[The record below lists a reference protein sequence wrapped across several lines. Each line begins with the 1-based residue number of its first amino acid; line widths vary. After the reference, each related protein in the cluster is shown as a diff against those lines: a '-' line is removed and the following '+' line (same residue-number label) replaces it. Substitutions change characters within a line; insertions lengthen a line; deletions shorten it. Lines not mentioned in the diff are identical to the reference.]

1 MPTTP
6 IPNFVAQLLYHPDL
20 SPDSQDNLVLTC
32 LVTWAVEEQGYEL
45 ETEYV
50 LDWDIINAYADSL
63 ISAYAPG
70 TAQRRRSRLRTMTRI
85 VNPSYVEP
93 HALDPVEPDS
103 TPQLYTPAEIEQIE
117 VWMNY
122 AANAATNVMNKQLVV
137 FLCLGASLR
146 AKEAS
151 YLTWEQVYVD
161 ETGVMLLDVTG
172 RDLPVRQRYD
182 TPLVHGKDQF
192 RPEQYVLAPDSAKAD
207 RSNVASN
214 ISSMYHSKGLAPKPA
229 RLRVTW
235 IQHFMN
241 ADIADELIC
250 LAADTSTL
258 RRYEHFRPERDYSAE
273 TIRAWFHGSH
283 GGLHSV

>member
-1 MPTTP
+1 MSTTP
-6 IPNFVAQLLYHPDL
+6 IPSFVAQLLYHPEL

-122 AANAATNVMNKQLVV
+122 AVNAAT
-137 FLCLGASLR
+137 
-146 AKEAS
+146 
-151 YLTWEQVYVD
+151 
-161 ETGVMLLDVTG
+161 
-172 RDLPVRQRYD
+172 
-182 TPLVHGKDQF
+182 
-192 RPEQYVLAPDSAKAD
+192 KA
-207 RSNVASN
+207 
-214 ISSMYHSKGLAPKPA
+214 I
-229 RLRVTW
+229 
-235 IQHFMN
+235 
-241 ADIADELIC
+241 
-250 LAADTSTL
+250 LAADRALYLLRLRKCVGQRCYGATSRLWAAGTIDTKRHLL
-258 RRYEHFRPERDYSAE
+258 RQILRSLTEHLSLCR
-273 TIRAWFHGSH
+273 
-283 GGLHSV
+283 